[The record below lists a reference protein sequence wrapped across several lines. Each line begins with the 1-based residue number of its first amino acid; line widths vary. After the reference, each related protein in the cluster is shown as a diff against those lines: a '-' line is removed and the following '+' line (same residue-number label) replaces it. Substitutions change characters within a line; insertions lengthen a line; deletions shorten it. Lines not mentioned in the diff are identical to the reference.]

1 MTQAG
6 TNQTKLEIYCN
17 SIMEHIDINIHIAMW
32 IAIGLLLLLSWVE
45 LFLECYGKCM
55 PYHHFFEPIS
65 KEDPLTAY
73 SMLAEMTSE
82 STVES
87 SLGVLEI
94 VL

>member
-1 MTQAG
+1 MTQVG
-6 TNQTKLEIYCN
+6 TNQTKLEVYCN

-45 LFLECYGKCM
+45 LFLECYEKCM
-55 PYHHFFEPIS
+55 PYHHFFAPIS

-73 SMLAEMTSE
+73 SILAEMASE

>member
-1 MTQAG
+1 MIQAG
-6 TNQTKLEIYCN
+6 TNQTKLEVYCN

-45 LFLECYGKCM
+45 LWFETYGKNM
-55 PYHHFFEPIS
+55 PYHHYFAPIS
-65 KEDPLTAY
+65 KGDPLTAY
-73 SMLAEMTSE
+73 SMLAEMASE